1 MPSIKLQKDKL
12 VTEIFTAVLQK
23 DKSNPVLYDP
33 IFDLPL
39 NSLKKGLSCFLYS
52 KIRQQMQIAFKE

>member
-1 MPSIKLQKDKL
+1 MPSIRLQKDKL

-39 NSLKKGLSCFLYS
+39 NSLKRVFLASY
-52 KIRQQMQIAFKE
+52 IARLDNKCK